1 MTARPRRRG
10 NWSVQELTRL
20 RQLLPRR
27 GVDDTAS
34 RLRRSPDSVR
44 KKALELLRVP
54 IKKTPWTGDEDRQ
67 LRDSFGVV
75 DSRLLAVML
84 GRTPAE
90 VMRRAE
96 QLRAALG
103 GGPWQRAELTRMRQ
117 FFGTR
122 TDADLE
128 VCLLRP
134 RAEIV
139 AQARRMCLAKDK
151 RLAHEL
157 VVRRQS
163 APQPMPRWRSDET
176 ERLRQ
181 LYPDLENHAVATALG
196 RSVTAVANKAHR
208 LGLEKSP
215 ALLARL
221 GRDNVAVR
229 YAGVRGGGAAAPVP
243 SGERPESDTAAAD
256 A

>member
-1 MTARPRRRG
+1 MTLRGRRRG

-27 GVDDTAS
+27 GVADTAS

-44 KKALELLRVP
+44 RKALEMLRVP
-54 IKKTPWTGDEDRQ
+54 LRRTPWTDAEDLQ

-75 DSRLLAVML
+75 DQRLLAVML

-90 VMRRAE
+90 VVRRADL
-96 QLRAALG
+96 LRAGLRT
-103 GGPWQRAELTRMRQ
+103 GPWRRDELLRLRR
-117 FFGTR
+117 FYGTR
-122 TDADLE
+122 ADTDLE
-128 VCLLRP
+128 VCLLRC
-134 RAEIV
+134 RREIV
-139 AQARRMCLAKDK
+139 DQARRLCLAKDK
-151 RLAHEL
+151 RLAHDL
-157 VVRRQS
+157 VVRRLS
-163 APQPMPRWRSDET
+163 PPQRMPRWRPAEI
-176 ERLRQ
+176 EELCR

-229 YAGVRGGGAAAPVP
+229 YARVRTAGAGAAVP
-243 SGERPESDTAAAD
+243 TGESPDPGSAAAD